1 MNLGIFIL
9 LLLVVQLIVASL
21 GVVYVRKLYYA
32 RRAISDFYLFFSFFI
47 EYLAMYAGLRL
58 LGSEI
63 VASYIVS
70 ILGIENAAAYA
81 NAAADIVLVL
91 GAAFIVTASI
101 FLLRMFSV
109 EETPEG

>member
-1 MNLGIFIL
+1 MIL
-9 LLLVVQLIVASL
+9 KFLIVLLLVVQLIVASL

-32 RRAISDFYLFFSFFI
+32 KRAISDFYLFFSFFI

-58 LGSEI
+58 IGSEI
-63 VASYIVS
+63 VSGYVVN

-91 GAAFIVTASI
+91 GAAFIVTASL
-101 FLLRMFSV
+101 FLIRMFGA
-109 EETPEG
+109 EIGE